1 MADNLVIV
9 ESPAKAKTIKK
20 YLGRDFDVLASYGHV
35 RDLVPKEGAVDP
47 DNGFAMKYQVLE
59 KNERHVEAIAR
70 SLRKAKALYLATDP
84 DREGEAIAWH
94 LKEILQGRGD
104 LDGKEVHRVVFYEI
118 TRNAIRAAVG
128 QPRGLSLEL
137 VNAQQARRALD
148 YLVGFNLSPLLWKKV
163 RRGLSAGRVQ
173 SPALRMICEREDEI
187 AAFVAREYWSID
199 AELEHSEQKFPGKL
213 VEFHG
218 TKVEQFSFTNEA
230 SARDVER
237 ALQTEAKGELTVLS
251 VDRKQRKRNPAPP
264 FTTSTLQQEAARK
277 LGFSAQKTMRV
288 AQQLYEGVDI
298 GEGQVG
304 LITYMRTDSLN
315 LAQEAIGQIRDVI
328 VQLYGQ
334 AGLAEEPRIFK
345 TKSKNAQE
353 AHEAIRPT
361 AVSVLPGDI
370 ENKLESDQFRL
381 YSLIWKRTVACQ
393 MAPAIFDTVTVE
405 MRAGPEGPKRTVL
418 RANGSTLV
426 KPGYISV
433 YQEGLGDAVQDDS
446 DHVLPPMK
454 EGDRVKLV
462 GIVPSQ
468 HFTEPPPRFSE
479 ASLVKALE
487 EYGIGRPS
495 TYASIIST
503 LRDRQYVDIE
513 SRRFTATDI
522 GKIVSRFL
530 TQYFTTYVDYDFTAK
545 MEDSL
550 DAVASGL
557 ARAGNEGYLIR
568 SLGYEGH
575 RVTVI
580 AANTDIGVLYG
591 TFHFLRLLQTHQS
604 LEHLDLTSTPR
615 IRHRVLDH
623 WDNLDRTVERG
634 YAGESIWDWHKLP
647 DYRDPRYTDYA
658 RACASLGINGTV
670 PTNVNAS
677 PVGLTHLYLQKYAA
691 LADVLRPYG
700 LRIYLTARFSAPIE
714 SGGLKSADPLDP
726 AVRAWW
732 RAKADEIYTL
742 IPDFGGF
749 LVKANSEGQPGPQDY
764 SRTHADGANMLAEA
778 VAPHGGI
785 IMWRA
790 FVYSQ
795 NQPDDRAKQAYAE
808 FVPLDGKFRDNV
820 VLQVKNGP
828 IDFQPREPFHPLF
841 GAMPRTPLTL
851 EVQITK
857 EYLGFATHLVYLGA
871 VRSKVE
877 RLPRGQKLKIE
888 QDGAT
893 IYVWLD
899 LKK

>member
-1 MADNLVIV
+1 LSSNLVIV

-20 YLGRDFDVLASYGHV
+20 YLGKDFEVLASYGHV

-47 DNGFAMKYQVLE
+47 DHHFAMKYQVV
-59 KNERHVEAIAR
+59 ERNQKHIDAISRA
-70 SLRKAKALYLATDP
+70 LKKAKALFLATDP
-84 DREGEAIAWH
+84 DREGEAISWH
-94 LKEILQGRGD
+94 LYELLKAQGE
-104 LDGKEVHRVVFYEI
+104 LKGKDVSRVVFYEI
-118 TRNAIRAAVG
+118 TKNSVREAMAS
-128 QPRGLSLEL
+128 PRELSVDL

-148 YLVGFNLSPLLWKKV
+148 FLVGFNLSPLLWKKV
-163 RRGLSAGRVQ
+163 RPGLSAGRVQ

-213 VEFHG
+213 VEFKG
-218 TKVEQFSFTNEA
+218 EKVEQFSFTTEA
-230 SARDVER
+230 QARGVER
-237 ALQTEAKGELTVLS
+237 ALNEAAKGELTVLT

-334 AGLAEEPRIFK
+334 AGLADEPRIFK

-361 AVSVLPGDI
+361 AASVLPADI

-405 MRAGPEGPKRTVL
+405 MLAGGKEQAAGADPLKRTVL

-433 YQEGLGDAVQDDS
+433 YQEGLDDAVQDDS

-462 GIVPSQ
+462 GVVPSQ

-550 DAVASGL
+550 DAVASGEQEWVPL
-557 ARAGNEGYLIR
+557 LERFWKPFIDLVNHTETSVSREEVAQARDLGVDPASGKPMSVRMGRFGPFVQIGTKDDEDKPRFAGLRPGQKMDQITHAQAMELFKLPR
-568 SLGYEGH
+568 KLG
-575 RVTVI
+575 TT
-580 AANTDIGVLYG
+580 A
-591 TFHFLRLLQTHQS
+591 
-604 LEHLDLTSTPR
+604 
-615 IRHRVLDH
+615 
-623 WDNLDRTVERG
+623 
-634 YAGESIWDWHKLP
+634 AGEEI
-647 DYRDPRYTDYA
+647 T
-658 RACASLGINGTV
+658 
-670 PTNVNAS
+670 TNVGRFGPYVKYGAKYVSLKTDDPYEITPERALEVIREKEIADANRLILDFPDAGIQVLNGRYGPYITDKARNAKI
-677 PVGLTHLYLQKYAA
+677 PK
-691 LADVLRPYG
+691 DKEP
-700 LRIYLTARFSAPIE
+700 
-714 SGGLKSADPLDP
+714 KS
-726 AVRAWW
+726 
-732 RAKADEIYTL
+732 
-742 IPDFGGF
+742 
-749 LVKANSEGQPGPQDY
+749 
-764 SRTHADGANMLAEA
+764 
-778 VAPHGGI
+778 
-785 IMWRA
+785 
-790 FVYSQ
+790 
-795 NQPDDRAKQAYAE
+795 
-808 FVPLDGKFRDNV
+808 
-820 VLQVKNGP
+820 
-828 IDFQPREPFHPLF
+828 
-841 GAMPRTPLTL
+841 LTL
-851 EVQITK
+851 EECQALLAAAPERGKWGRKGGKFSKFAPKGAAKDTK
-857 EYLGFATHLVYLGA
+857 ASKDIKPAESAKPAKGMSAKGA
-871 VRSKVE
+871 KGGKDAAAIPVKLAAKGKKTAVHKRAPAASKAHPKV
-877 RLPRGQKLKIE
+877 
-888 QDGAT
+888 
-893 IYVWLD
+893 
-899 LKK
+899 KKKPAKKRA

>member
-1 MADNLVIV
+1 V

-20 YLGRDFDVLASYGHV
+20 YLGKDFEVLASYGHV

-47 DNGFAMKYQVLE
+47 DHHFAMKYQVV
-59 KNERHVEAIAR
+59 ERNQKHVDAISRA
-70 SLRKAKALYLATDP
+70 LKKAKSLFLATDP
-84 DREGEAIAWH
+84 DREGEAISWH
-94 LKEILQGRGD
+94 LYELLKAQGE
-104 LDGKEVHRVVFYEI
+104 LKGKEVSRVVFYEI
-118 TRNAIRAAVG
+118 TKNSVREAMAS
-128 QPRGLSLEL
+128 PRELSVDL

-148 YLVGFNLSPLLWKKV
+148 FLVGFNLSPLLWKKV
-163 RRGLSAGRVQ
+163 RPGLSAGRVQ

-213 VEFHG
+213 VEFQG
-218 TKVEQFSFTNEA
+218 AKVEQFSFTNEA
-230 SARDVER
+230 QARDVER
-237 ALQTEAKGELTVLS
+237 VLNEAAKGELTVLT

-277 LGFSAQKTMRV
+277 LSFSAQKTMRV

-361 AVSVLPGDI
+361 AASVLPADI

-405 MRAGPEGPKRTVL
+405 MLAGAEGPQRTVL

-433 YQEGLGDAVQDDS
+433 YQEGLDDAIQDDS

-462 GIVPSQ
+462 GILPSQ

-550 DAVASGL
+550 DAVASGEQEWVPLLEKFWKPFIDLVNHTESSVSREEVAQARDLGADPVSGKPMSVRMGRFGPFVQIGTKDDEDKPRFAGLRPGQKMDQITHAQAMELFKLPRKLGTTASGEEITTNVGRFGPYVKYGAKYVSLKTDDPYEITPERALEVIREKEIADANRLILDFPDAGIQVLNGRYGPYITDKARNAKIPKDKEPKSLTLQECQALL
-557 ARAGNEGYLIR
+557 A
-568 SLGYEGH
+568 
-575 RVTVI
+575 
-580 AANTDIGVLYG
+580 AA
-591 TFHFLRLLQTHQS
+591 
-604 LEHLDLTSTPR
+604 P
-615 IRHRVLDH
+615 
-623 WDNLDRTVERG
+623 ERG
-634 YAGESIWDWHKLP
+634 KWGRKGGKGSKFAPK
-647 DYRDPRYTDYA
+647 
-658 RACASLGINGTV
+658 
-670 PTNVNAS
+670 
-677 PVGLTHLYLQKYAA
+677 AA
-691 LADVLRPYG
+691 AKGAKGGKATPAA
-700 LRIYLTARFSAPIE
+700 TPATPAAATSAAAPSAPARVKLAAK
-714 SGGLKSADPLDP
+714 GKKAAVNKQAPVKP
-726 AVRAWW
+726 AATATPK
-732 RAKADEIYTL
+732 AKAKPT
-742 IPDFGGF
+742 
-749 LVKANSEGQPGPQDY
+749 A
-764 SRTHADGANMLAEA
+764 TATATAT
-778 VAPHGGI
+778 
-785 IMWRA
+785 
-790 FVYSQ
+790 
-795 NQPDDRAKQAYAE
+795 AKKSPA
-808 FVPLDGKFRDNV
+808 
-820 VLQVKNGP
+820 
-828 IDFQPREPFHPLF
+828 
-841 GAMPRTPLTL
+841 
-851 EVQITK
+851 
-857 EYLGFATHLVYLGA
+857 
-871 VRSKVE
+871 
-877 RLPRGQKLKIE
+877 
-888 QDGAT
+888 
-893 IYVWLD
+893 
-899 LKK
+899 KKKT